1 MWITSICAGTKVFI
15 FHGILSVYR
24 IMASFLESIKKVF
37 AGKHKGALLG
47 IDIGS
52 ASIKIVLLA
61 KTEEKVSLMN
71 YGEVVLGPRAGVAA
85 GQATSLPPEK
95 IAEALRDILKEAGI
109 TPLHTFFSI
118 PFSASL
124 LSVAELPDV
133 GNKELESMVPIEA
146 RRYIP
151 VPISEVSL
159 DWWALPKRKK
169 EVAPVVPVSPSA
181 SPADGSKQLGRVEV
195 IIAAI
200 HNDVLAK
207 YESIKRAANIPTDT
221 SHFEIEI
228 FSTLRAV
235 VGRDL
240 SPILVVDIGAGS
252 TKLILVDD
260 GVVRGSHI
268 VSMGGQDI
276 TLALARSQGI
286 SVAQAEEIKC
296 RVGVV
301 GEEEGRDVLAVAE
314 IILANIL
321 NEAIRF
327 VENYE
332 QKYETKIVK
341 VILVGGGARLAG
353 LEKIV
358 AQKFSKALVALG
370 DPFARVDTPAFLAP
384 TLKELSPSFAV
395 ALGIALR
402 GLEE

>member
-1 MWITSICAGTKVFI
+1 
-15 FHGILSVYR
+15 
-24 IMASFLESIKKVF
+24 MASFLESIKKVF

-52 ASIKIVLLA
+52 SSIKIVLLA

-71 YGEVVLGPRAGVAA
+71 YGEVVLGPRAGVSA
-85 GQATSLPPEK
+85 GQATNLPPEK
-95 IAEALRDILKEAGI
+95 IAEALSEILKEAGI
-109 TPLHTFFSI
+109 TPLHSFFSI
-118 PFSASL
+118 SFSASL

-169 EVAPVVPVSPSA
+169 EAVPVVPVSPTVSA
-181 SPADGSKQLGRVEV
+181 VEGSKQLGRVEV

-207 YESIKRAANIPTDT
+207 YDLIKRGANIPPAT

-240 SPILVVDIGAGS
+240 SPILVIDIGAGS
-252 TKLILVDD
+252 TKLVLVDD

-286 SVAQAEEIKC
+286 SSSQAEEIKC
-296 RVGVV
+296 RVGMV

-314 IILANIL
+314 IILANIM
-321 NEAIRF
+321 NEAVRF

-332 QKYETKIVK
+332 RKYETNISK

-358 AQKFSKALVALG
+358 AQKFPKALVALG

-384 TLKELSPSFAV
+384 TLKELSPGFAV
-395 ALGIALR
+395 ALGIALK